1 MRKER
6 PKDIG
11 KACRILN
18 ISRSSLHYQSIKND
32 TSIIELLQHLS
43 EHVEGE
49 GFWKFYDRLRL
60 QGHTINHKRVYRV
73 YKQLG
78 LRMKRKAK
86 KRLPARIQ
94 EKLEVPAIFT
104 QTWSIDFM
112 SDVLSNGRKFRS
124 FNVIDDFNREVLF
137 IETDYSIK
145 SSRVV
150 WVLRHLIARYGKPQ
164 KIRMDNGP
172 EFIAHLAKHWSD
184 ANAIEFKYIQPG
196 KPSQNA
202 YIERFNRTYRQKV
215 LDAYLFDNLNEVRD
229 VTVSFIDDYNNY
241 RPHDALG
248 GLSPVVYRK
257 KKEEVQKRFS
267 DGLRYASA
275 TPSLHYSHQKN
286 H

>member
-1 MRKER
+1 ML
-6 PKDIG
+6 I
-11 KACRILN
+11 
-18 ISRSSLHYQSIKND
+18 H
-32 TSIIELLQHLS
+32 LLQHLANT
-43 EHVEGE
+43 VEGE

-60 QGHTINHKRVYRV
+60 QGHMINHKRVYRI

-78 LRMKRKAK
+78 LRIKRKAK

-94 EKLEVPAIFT
+94 EKLEVPAAFT

-112 SDVLSNGRKFRS
+112 SDALRSGRKFRS

-137 IETDYSIK
+137 IETDYSLK
-145 SSRVV
+145 SSRVL
-150 WVLRHLIARYGKPQ
+150 WVLRHLIARHGKPK

-172 EFIAHLAKHWSD
+172 EFIANLAKHWSQ
-184 ANAIEFKYIQPG
+184 ANEIEFKYIQPG

-229 VTVSFIDDYNNY
+229 VTESFINDYNNY

-248 GLSPVVYRK
+248 GLSPVLYRQNQ
-257 KKEEVQKRFS
+257 ERLIPVFP
-267 DGLRYASA
+267 DGLRSASA
-275 TPSLHYSHQKN
+275 TPPLHYAHQEN
-286 H
+286 HLE